1 MRALVAIVVGLV
13 ALTGAERAR
22 AYPQFQLTQDGGA
35 TCGRCHVSPAGGG
48 LLSDMGQFTA
58 EEMSARG
65 GEPAFLHDVWTPP
78 AWLRLG
84 GDIRLGVGG
93 SDAGFGPGPAIA
105 PMQAEVYAAVGS
117 GAWTGYLSVGVLPD
131 LLREHYLMYQPS
143 TDGLYVRAGR
153 FMPVYGLRL
162 AEHVY
167 ATRRWGAAPLGGE
180 VYGLSV
186 GYTGEGYE
194 AHLTGFVH
202 DPLDGKLPLHGS
214 VEKGDGA
221 ALYAEKRLGERAAIG
236 VQARYARSDL
246 EHRTAGGATGKV
258 WLPGPRL
265 LLQAE
270 ASMIRQRIGST
281 PIGQLAAQLVATRFF
296 GGGVFVDLGLGRGDT
311 DLGLAKNERDAVD
324 LNVHWLGT
332 SHLELVL
339 SSRFAMVGLGDGGAS
354 TWYSLLQLHY
364 RL

>member
-13 ALTGAERAR
+13 ALTGAERAQ

-117 GAWTGYLSVGVLPD
+117 GAWTGYLSVGALPD

-202 DPLDGKLPLHGS
+202 DPLDGKLPLNPHGGQLS
-214 VEKGDGA
+214 EGRTHGFGYVYEAVQQLRRDAGDRQVKDANVAVVSTG
-221 ALYAEKRLGERAAIG
+221 G
-236 VQARYARSDL
+236 V
-246 EHRTAGGATGKV
+246 TPGGAM
-258 WLPGPRL
+258 L
-265 LLQAE
+265 L
-270 ASMIRQRIGST
+270 R
-281 PIGQLAAQLVATRFF
+281 
-296 GGGVFVDLGLGRGDT
+296 RGD
-311 DLGLAKNERDAVD
+311 
-324 LNVHWLGT
+324 
-332 SHLELVL
+332 
-339 SSRFAMVGLGDGGAS
+339 
-354 TWYSLLQLHY
+354 Q
-364 RL
+364 